1 MNSLS
6 LNLKN
11 RKVYF
16 YALCIFSTALFVR
29 LINLFFIESYENHS
43 LMEDSSIYWDGAHSW
58 INTGY
63 FSRTINQII
72 MPETE
77 RLPAYFI
84 FIIFVINI
92 FGDNIIAVLVC
103 QAILDSLTCV
113 LIFCL
118 GCFITVSVGLLSG
131 IFSLLC
137 INFIV
142 HSSLILRDLLPKTCF

>member
-1 MNSLS
+1 MHYVFFL
-6 LNLKN
+6 
-11 RKVYF
+11 
-16 YALCIFSTALFVR
+16 TALFVR

-63 FSRTINQII
+63 FSRTSNQII
-72 MPETE
+72 IPETE

-84 FIIFVINI
+84 FIIFIINI
-92 FGDNIIAVLVC
+92 FGDNIIAVLLC
-103 QAILDSLTCV
+103 QAFLDLLTCV

-118 GCFITVSVGLLSG
+118 GCFITVKVGLLSG

-137 INFIV
+137 INFII
-142 HSSLILRDLLPKTCF
+142 HSSLILTETFFFFLYAVY